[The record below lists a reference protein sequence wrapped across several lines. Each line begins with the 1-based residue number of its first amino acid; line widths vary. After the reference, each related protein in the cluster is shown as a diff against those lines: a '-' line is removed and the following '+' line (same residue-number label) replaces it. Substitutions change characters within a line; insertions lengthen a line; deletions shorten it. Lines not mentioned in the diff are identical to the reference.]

1 MEYNS
6 QKEILVIPEY
16 GRNVQ
21 MLIQHA
27 KTIEDPKYRQAF
39 VEEIVKLMH
48 QMNPQ
53 NKSID
58 DYREKLWNHMFRIAN
73 FEIDVVAPNGLT
85 PSREDT
91 IKRPE
96 RIGYLRPDSRY
107 RHYGNNVHKLI
118 QKALEMEEGPKR
130 DGFVQVIGNY
140 MKLAYRTWNKEH
152 YVSDEVIKQD
162 LESLTK
168 GALVLDEN
176 KALDAL
182 TSANRKRKQK
192 NNSNNSYSNN
202 NGYKNKRKNYRK
214 K

>member
-6 QKEILVIPEY
+6 QKDILIIPEY

-21 MLIQHA
+21 MMIQHA
-27 KTIEDPKYRQAF
+27 KTIEDPEYRQAF
-39 VEEIVKLMH
+39 IEKVIRLMH

-53 NKSID
+53 NKNID

-73 FEIDVVAPNGLT
+73 FEIDVVPPNGVK

-91 IKRPE
+91 MKRPE

-118 QKALEMEEGPKR
+118 QKALEMPEGPKR

-162 LESLTK
+162 LDSLTK
-168 GALVLDEN
+168 GKLQLDEN
-176 KALDAL
+176 KALDTL
-182 TSANRKRKQK
+182 TNANRKRKQRP
-192 NNSNNSYSNN
+192 NTNNSYKDNSQ
-202 NGYKNKRKNYRK
+202 KNRRKNYRRK
-214 K
+214 

>member
-6 QKEILVIPEY
+6 QKDPLIIPEY

-21 MLIQHA
+21 LLIQYA
-27 KTIEDPKYRQAF
+27 KTIEDDAYRQAF
-39 VEEIVKLMH
+39 AEKIIKLMH

-53 NKSID
+53 NKNID
-58 DYREKLWNHMFRIAN
+58 DYREKLWNHMYRIAE
-73 FEIDVVAPNGLT
+73 FEIDVVPPGGTKPT
-85 PSREDT
+85 PEDT
-91 IKRPE
+91 IKKPE
-96 RIGYLRPDSRY
+96 RIEYHRPDSRY

-118 QKALEMEEGPKR
+118 KKALAMEEGPKR

-152 YVSDEVIKQD
+152 YVSDEVIKTD

-176 KALDAL
+176 KSLDNL
-182 TSANRKRKQK
+182 ANANKKRRQR
-192 NNSNNSYSNN
+192 NNSNNSYSGNN
-202 NGYKNKRKNYRK
+202 NKGRRNNRRRK
-214 K
+214 